1 MQSPG
6 QHVQRRAWLHAGRQ
20 LAPFDRATND
30 GVGERE
36 PRYPE
41 RSNIGSWAGFGPR
54 ASGRVAT
61 AGSEIR
67 SPCDP
72 PMADIIRSLAC
83 GYIHNY
89 SGIAIVVCVSD
100 MVTAAQAAQRL
111 GVNPSRV
118 RALIA
123 AGALAATR
131 AGRQWL
137 VDVDSLDRQFEL
149 TVAGATGRPFAPRIA
164 WAAAALCDRQR
175 DGLAPNERTR
185 LRRRLAG
192 LDIEG
197 SKTCAQVQ
205 RWLAR
210 RALSVCRY
218 RIGERDITELLGA
231 DGVLATG
238 ISAVEAYD
246 LGLGTGGFADAY
258 VDERVHRKLV
268 KDSVLI
274 DSARGNLTLRTT
286 DSRLCDAAFES
297 KVAPRLIAGVDLAED
312 TDARTRAAGCAL
324 VSHAL
329 RTVHAPRRG

>member
-1 MQSPG
+1 M
-6 QHVQRRAWLHAGRQ
+6 
-20 LAPFDRATND
+20 
-30 GVGERE
+30 
-36 PRYPE
+36 
-41 RSNIGSWAGFGPR
+41 
-54 ASGRVAT
+54 
-61 AGSEIR
+61 
-67 SPCDP
+67 
-72 PMADIIRSLAC
+72 
-83 GYIHNY
+83 HNY
-89 SGIAIVVCVSD
+89 SVIAIVVCVSE
-100 MVTAAQAAQRL
+100 MVTAAQAAERL

-123 AGALAATR
+123 AGALTATR

-137 VDVDSLDRQFEL
+137 VDVHSIDRQYEL

-164 WAAAALCDRQR
+164 WAAAALCDSQR
-175 DGLAPNERTR
+175 DGLGPNERAR

-192 LDIEG
+192 VDIK
-197 SKTCAQVQ
+197 SSNTCAQVQ

-231 DGVLATG
+231 NGVLATG
-238 ISAVEAYD
+238 ISTVEAYD

-268 KDSVLI
+268 KDFILI

-286 DSRLCDAAFES
+286 DSRLSDGVLES

-312 TDARTRAAGCAL
+312 TDARTRAAGCTL

-329 RTVHAPRRG
+329 RAVHAPRRG